1 MSLSEEDRLNLKSMV
16 KKSNVENTTE
26 KIRNLKHSEKIRAD
40 VNTIVSI
47 KKKYGRLDNKM
58 QKRMIEN
65 KCDFLRTNYQNIY
78 SKIMKETI
86 DLGLLNNFL
95 VILKKIEE
103 GECDQ
108 HEASV
113 EVGQILK
120 QIYIDSAVKEG
131 EISDKKYNKANTKKT
146 RKGKSISWADY
157 KKLNPRQNATGN

>member
-1 MSLSEEDRLNLKSMV
+1 
-16 KKSNVENTTE
+16 
-26 KIRNLKHSEKIRAD
+26 
-40 VNTIVSI
+40 
-47 KKKYGRLDNKM
+47 
-58 QKRMIEN
+58 MIEN
-65 KCDFLRTNYQNIY
+65 KCIFLRTNYQNIY

-120 QIYIDSAVKEG
+120 QI
-131 EISDKKYNKANTKKT
+131 
-146 RKGKSISWADY
+146 
-157 KKLNPRQNATGN
+157 

>member
-1 MSLSEEDRLNLKSMV
+1 
-16 KKSNVENTTE
+16 
-26 KIRNLKHSEKIRAD
+26 
-40 VNTIVSI
+40 
-47 KKKYGRLDNKM
+47 
-58 QKRMIEN
+58 
-65 KCDFLRTNYQNIY
+65 
-78 SKIMKETI
+78 MKETI

-103 GECDQ
+103 GDYDQ

-131 EISDKKYNKANTKKT
+131 EISDKKYNKSNTKKT

-157 KKLNPRQNATGN
+157 KKLNPSQNAIGN